1 MQNEV
6 DICRTEQPFEI
17 EVPIDIVNKEKN
29 NLLEIE
35 DIAEGEKAEES
46 ETPMEVENIGEVVGQ
61 LEKEPITIDK
71 SLFSTDILCYPQRA
85 ALLKS
90 MLNFLKKA
98 VQYSTLSE
106 GIRHLIYGNFP
117 RSIRH
122 IISNAE
128 YYGPSLFLLA
138 TDVVSVYVYHEPSL
152 LSTLQDNGLTDVV
165 LFALLV
171 KDVPSTKEVLASL
184 PNVFTALCLNRR
196 GLEAFVELKPFERLF
211 KIFLSP
217 DYLQAM
223 KRRRSESIGDTAT
236 SLGNAMDELMRHQPS
251 LRSEAIKAIIKL
263 LEEICKLGSDS
274 KYVCAK
280 TKSSDSSFGLVLTGT
295 AERVIPTTS
304 NISNDLSSSEEEED
318 FDDDTATTTPL
329 EGNVTS
335 EIVPLPP
342 VVPEENIAS
351 SSKHVNRNEQRQQIP
366 LHDYI
371 FNVVS
376 YFLFFICISFISLN
390 D

>member
-1 MQNEV
+1 
-6 DICRTEQPFEI
+6 
-17 EVPIDIVNKEKN
+17 
-29 NLLEIE
+29 
-35 DIAEGEKAEES
+35 
-46 ETPMEVENIGEVVGQ
+46 MEVENEVAEP
-61 LEKEPITIDK
+61 EKEKIIIDK
-71 SLFSTDILCYPQRA
+71 SIFSSEIQCYPQRA

-98 VQYSTLSE
+98 VQYPALSE
-106 GIRHLIYGNFP
+106 GIRHLMYGNFP

-165 LFALLV
+165 LYALLV
-171 KDVPSTKEVLASL
+171 KEVPSTKEVLASL
-184 PNVFTALCLNRR
+184 PNVFTALCLNLR

-223 KRRRSESIGDTAT
+223 RRRRSESIGDTAS

-251 LRSEAIKAIIKL
+251 LRVEAISAIIKL
-263 LEEICKLGSDS
+263 LHELCKLGSDS
-274 KYVCAK
+274 KYICSK
-280 TKSSDSSFGLVLTGT
+280 TKSNDLSIGLVLSETS
-295 AERVIPTTS
+295 ERVIPTNS

-318 FDDDTATTTPL
+318 FDDDTANTTPSS
-329 EGNVTS
+329 NVVS
-335 EIVPLPP
+335 EVALPSMID
-342 VVPEENIAS
+342 EAS
-351 SSKHVNRNEQRQQIP
+351 SNTSKQISRNEQRLQIP

-371 FNVVS
+371 FNVVNMFYYLLYKFYS
-376 YFLFFICISFISLN
+376 SMITN
-390 D
+390 TN

>member
-1 MQNEV
+1 MALSV
-6 DICRTEQPFEI
+6 I
-17 EVPIDIVNKEKN
+17 
-29 NLLEIE
+29 
-35 DIAEGEKAEES
+35 EES
-46 ETPMEVENIGEVVGQ
+46 EKNGDAEMPMEVENEVDQQQQPEQPAQ
-61 LEKEPITIDK
+61 LQLQQPEPITIDK

-106 GIRHLIYGNFP
+106 GVRHLMYASFP

-165 LFALLV
+165 LYALLV

-223 KRRRSESIGDTAT
+223 RRRRSESIGDTAT

-251 LRSEAIKAIIKL
+251 LRVEAIKAIIKL

-274 KYVCAK
+274 KYVCSK
-280 TKSSDSSFGLVLTGT
+280 TKSNDSIGLVLTE
-295 AERVIPTTS
+295 ASERVIPTTS

-318 FDDDTATTTPL
+318 FDDDTATTTPPS
-329 EGNVTS
+329 NVTS
-335 EIVPLPP
+335 EIASLPP
-342 VVPEENIAS
+342 TVATTSASREETTAAGT
-351 SSKHVNRNEQRQQIP
+351 SKQQQPQQLVNRSNEQRQQIP

-376 YFLFFICISFISLN
+376 CCCIYLL
-390 D
+390 

>member
-1 MQNEV
+1 MALSVTDEV
-6 DICRTEQPFEI
+6 VKTDEI
-17 EVPIDIVNKEKN
+17 
-29 NLLEIE
+29 
-35 DIAEGEKAEES
+35 
-46 ETPMEVENIGEVVGQ
+46 ETPMEVESEIEQTQPPNHS
-61 LEKEPITIDK
+61 EKDLITLDK
-71 SLFSTDILCYPQRA
+71 TRFSTEILCYPQRA

-106 GIRHLIYGNFP
+106 GIRHLMYGNFP
-117 RSIRH
+117 SSIRH

-128 YYGPSLFLLA
+128 YYGSSLFLLA

-165 LFALLV
+165 LYALLV

-217 DYLQAM
+217 NYLQAM
-223 KRRRSESIGDTAT
+223 RRRRSESIGDTAT

-251 LRSEAIKAIIKL
+251 LRVEAIKAIIKL
-263 LEEICKLGSDS
+263 LDEICKLGSDS
-274 KYVCAK
+274 KYVCSK
-280 TKSSDSSFGLVLTGT
+280 TKSTDSNIGLVLTET
-295 AERVIPTTS
+295 SERVIPTTS

-318 FDDDTATTTPL
+318 FDDDTATNTPPS
-329 EGNVTS
+329 NVAS
-335 EIVPLPP
+335 ESVQLPP
-342 VVPEENIAS
+342 TVASTSSVSNAEEVATAS
-351 SSKHVNRNEQRQQIP
+351 TSKQLQLVSRNEQRQQIP

-376 YFLFFICISFISLN
+376 LLEFSKPNC
-390 D
+390 